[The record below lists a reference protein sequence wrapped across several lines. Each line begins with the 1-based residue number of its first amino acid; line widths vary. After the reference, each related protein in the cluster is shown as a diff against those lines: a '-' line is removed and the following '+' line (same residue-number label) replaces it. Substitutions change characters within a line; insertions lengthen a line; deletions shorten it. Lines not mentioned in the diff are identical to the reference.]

1 MVRGR
6 LNYELPRSRYSHLP
20 HPVRSLRSHVKPES
34 DDRRL
39 TLNSVSSR
47 EHTPSRPSLADL
59 VWGLIFF
66 SDLDPEL
73 AS

>member
-6 LNYELPRSRYSHLP
+6 LNYELSRRYSHLTNY
-20 HPVRSLRSHVKPES
+20 PVQSLRSHVKPES

-66 SDLDPEL
+66 FLT
-73 AS
+73 